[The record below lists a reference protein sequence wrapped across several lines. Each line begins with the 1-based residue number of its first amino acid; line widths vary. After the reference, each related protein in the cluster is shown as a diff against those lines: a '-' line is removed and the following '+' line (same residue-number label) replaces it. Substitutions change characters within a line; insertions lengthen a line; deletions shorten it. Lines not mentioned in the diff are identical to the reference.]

1 MEQQKLKRNLSFLS
15 MVALAS
21 GAVIGGWLAEAPYWF
36 ELTGAGAVIIF
47 PVLAVCLIPIG
58 LTYSELSA
66 MLPFAS
72 SITVWTDNA
81 IGHKSAWFTQWG
93 MLLVQLVQSPG
104 MAFILVTALQ
114 YFFPF
119 PDTYSKYIA
128 MGIMILW
135 YILSNFNISLTG
147 TLSTIFFFSMII
159 ISLIVSGSLFTSG
172 HWSLD
177 NITHNGGWFPMGIS
191 GAVMASAVF
200 VLKFIGFEMTPTL
213 IEETNFPVKQI
224 WKVVFSALFF
234 PALLYMIVVFA
245 MSGMAPW
252 QELAGMNMP
261 EPELINKFGM
271 LKLLG
276 GAAIF
281 SGILHAVTTIMGF
294 WSSSSRVLYGGA
306 KMNYFPKALMKL
318 NRSGQPY
325 ISNIIVLFAS
335 LFFAAFTGMGNWVQ
349 YLYSVSCAVAGVL
362 YFLACLDAYLLRKKH
377 PEWERPF
384 KVKGGPV
391 VFILGMVV
399 SVWIIIGSCMALPIG
414 GYVSIAIFMLL
425 GVFFYLGIQSYR
437 KKNPGAFEP
446 VQLTPADADV
456 Q

>member
-1 MEQQKLKRNLSFLS
+1 

-36 ELTGAGAVIIF
+36 ELTGAGSVFIF
-47 PVLAVCLIPIG
+47 PILAICLIPIG
-58 LTYSELSA
+58 LAYSELSA

-81 IGHKSAWFTQWG
+81 LGHKSAWFTQWG

-119 PDTYSKYIA
+119 PDSYSRWIA

-135 YILSNFNISLTG
+135 YILSNFNVSLTG
-147 TLSTIFFFSMII
+147 TLSTIFFFTMIA
-159 ISLIVSGSLFTSG
+159 ISLIVSGSFFTSG
-172 HWSLD
+172 HWTID
-177 NITHNGGWFPMGIS
+177 NIVNNGGWFPMGIT
-191 GAVMASAVF
+191 GVVMASAVF

-213 IEETNFPVKQI
+213 IEETNFPVKKI

-234 PALLYMIVVFA
+234 PAILYFIVVFA

-252 QELAGMNMP
+252 QDLAAMNMP
-261 EPELINKFGM
+261 EPELVSRYGM
-271 LKLLG
+271 FKILG
-276 GAAIF
+276 AAAIF

-306 KMNYFPKALMKL
+306 KLNYFPTSLMKL
-318 NRSGQPY
+318 NKNGQPY
-325 ISNIIVLFAS
+325 ISNIVVLAAS
-335 LFFAAFTGMGNWVQ
+335 LFFAFFTGMGNWVQ

-362 YFLACLDAYLLRKKH
+362 YFLACLDAYILRKKH

-384 KVKGGPV
+384 EVKHGPV
-391 VFILGMVV
+391 IFILGMIVAI
-399 SVWIIIGSCMALPIG
+399 WIIIGSCMALPIG
-414 GYVSIAIFMLL
+414 GYVSIAIFMLI
-425 GVFFYLGIQSYR
+425 GVGCYAAIQSYR

-446 VQLTPADADV
+446 ITLTPNDADV
-456 Q
+456 E

>member
-1 MEQQKLKRNLSFLS
+1 MKEQKLKKNLSFMS

-47 PVLAVCLIPIG
+47 PLLAICLIPIG
-58 LTYSELSA
+58 LVYSELSA

-119 PDTYSKYIA
+119 PDAYSKYIA

-135 YILSNFNISLTG
+135 YILSNFNVSLTG
-147 TLSTIFFFSMII
+147 KLSEIFFFTMIA
-159 ISLIVSGSLFTSG
+159 ISLIVSGSLFFSG
-172 HWSLD
+172 HWSMS
-177 NITHNGGWFPMGIS
+177 NITEHGGWFPMGIS

-213 IEETNFPVKQI
+213 IEETNFPVKKI

-245 MSGMAPW
+245 MGGMAPW
-252 QELAGMNMP
+252 QEIAGMNMP
-261 EPELINKFGM
+261 EPELINRYGL

-276 GAAIF
+276 SAAIF
-281 SGILHAVTTIMGF
+281 SGILHAITTIMGF

-306 KMNYFPKALMKL
+306 KMNYFPEAFMKL
-318 NRSGQPY
+318 NKNGQPY
-325 ISNIIVLFAS
+325 ISNIVVLIAS

-362 YFLACLDAYLLRKKH
+362 YFLACLDAYLLRKKY

-384 KVKGGPV
+384 KVAFGPV
-391 VFILGMVV
+391 VFVLGMIV
-399 SVWIIIGSCMALPIG
+399 SVWIIIGSCMALPVG

-425 GVFFYLGIQSYR
+425 GVVVYCAMESYR
-437 KKNPGAFEP
+437 KKNPGQFEMI
-446 VQLTPADADV
+446 QFTPDDIDRE
-456 Q
+456 